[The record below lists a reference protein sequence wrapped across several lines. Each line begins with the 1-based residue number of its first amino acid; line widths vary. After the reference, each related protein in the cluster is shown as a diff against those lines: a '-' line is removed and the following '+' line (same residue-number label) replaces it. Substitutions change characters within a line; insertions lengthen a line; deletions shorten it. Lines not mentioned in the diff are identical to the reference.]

1 MGAHALFAG
10 LVVDP
15 DGNPVEIGPIG
26 GQAHYVVVDH
36 GMKFHL
42 DAEAIDRKVLAEMTS
57 QALDN
62 RAAITEG
69 VLKMIGQDDLFTK
82 AAVDSQL
89 NNMDKNVDQLIAN
102 GLPENAR
109 VYLGMLGLRI
119 VIDLHGDILRID
131 QPSGPENEE

>member
-1 MGAHALFAG
+1 VGAHALFAG

-15 DGNPVEIGPIG
+15 HGNPVETGRIAD
-26 GQAHYVVVDH
+26 QAQYVVVDR

-42 DAEAIDRKVLAEMTS
+42 DAEGIDRKVLAAMGS

-62 RAAITEG
+62 REAITEG

-82 AAVDSQL
+82 AAVDAQL
-89 NNMDKNVDQLIAN
+89 NNMDRNFDQLIAT

-109 VYLGMLGLRI
+109 VYLGLLGFRV
-119 VIDLHGDILRID
+119 VIDFHGDILRID
-131 QPSGPENEE
+131 QPSGTEEEE